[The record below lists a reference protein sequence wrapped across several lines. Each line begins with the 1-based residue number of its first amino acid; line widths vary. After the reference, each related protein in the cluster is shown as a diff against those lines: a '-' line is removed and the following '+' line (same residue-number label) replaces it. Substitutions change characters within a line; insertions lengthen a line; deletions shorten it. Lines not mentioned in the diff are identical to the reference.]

1 MQWILVGLL
10 VQASQLYTKPIAV
23 HESLDDCMAHREYV
37 VQNIGRPIINYQVIC
52 VATDR
57 VDI

>member
-1 MQWILVGLL
+1 MQGILSGVLG
-10 VQASQLYTKPIAV
+10 QASQLYPKPIAI

-37 VQNIGRPIINYQVIC
+37 VQEIGRPIINYQVVC

-57 VDI
+57 MDI